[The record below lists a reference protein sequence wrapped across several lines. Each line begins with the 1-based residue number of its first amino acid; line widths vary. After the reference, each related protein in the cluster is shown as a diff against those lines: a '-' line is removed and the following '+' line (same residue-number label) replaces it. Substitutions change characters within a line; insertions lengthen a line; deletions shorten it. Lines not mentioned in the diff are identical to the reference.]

1 MLFPLAILGSL
12 GVFYSVGVAYF
23 LAAIYA
29 LLIIRRH
36 INLSLT
42 IDWEFTSTTFRFSF
56 LNYLASLLQAIPTLV
71 MPLLI
76 ISLLTPEDA
85 ALYYVAFAIG
95 SLVLIIPEAMSTSFF
110 VEGSH
115 GINLRT
121 GAIRSLAVT
130 FAILIP
136 TVLFI
141 FFFGDLLLGL
151 FGNEYIQAFSLLK
164 VIVLSS
170 VFVAIYLLFIPFQ
183 NIRFEVRGIVILNFI
198 RFVLLL
204 GLSYV
209 FIIQFGVIGTGYAWA
224 VTYAI
229 LAIGIFAFVKTKL
242 LGRSSLMRI

>member
-1 MLFPLAILGSL
+1 
-12 GVFYSVGVAYF
+12 
-23 LAAIYA
+23 
-29 LLIIRRH
+29 
-36 INLSLT
+36 
-42 IDWEFTSTTFRFSF
+42 
-56 LNYLASLLQAIPTLV
+56 
-71 MPLLI
+71 
-76 ISLLTPEDA
+76 
-85 ALYYVAFAIG
+85 
-95 SLVLIIPEAMSTSFF
+95 MSTSFF

>member
-1 MLFPLAILGSL
+1 MGGRLLLLFPLAILGSL

-95 SLVLIIPEAMSTSFF
+95 SLF
-110 VEGSH
+110 
-115 GINLRT
+115 
-121 GAIRSLAVT
+121 
-130 FAILIP
+130 
-136 TVLFI
+136 
-141 FFFGDLLLGL
+141 
-151 FGNEYIQAFSLLK
+151 
-164 VIVLSS
+164 
-170 VFVAIYLLFIPFQ
+170 
-183 NIRFEVRGIVILNFI
+183 
-198 RFVLLL
+198 
-204 GLSYV
+204 
-209 FIIQFGVIGTGYAWA
+209 
-224 VTYAI
+224 
-229 LAIGIFAFVKTKL
+229 
-242 LGRSSLMRI
+242 